1 MNARVPQSM
10 LNAAQ
15 ALNQISRQW
24 DGDIVRQLT
33 DYIAIPA
40 KSPMFDAEWAQH
52 GYLDTVVRNAADW
65 VAAQKVDGLTLEIM
79 RLEGRTPVLFF
90 EVPASRGDV
99 RRAGPPQASTAP
111 SGLSAAAPI
120 LPAQDWTAQ
129 RDVASGIGL
138 SSEPREAG
146 SVGATSTVLMYGHL
160 DKQPEFTGWRNDLGP
175 WTPKYEDGKLYG
187 RGGADDGYAVYASI
201 AAIQALKA
209 QGVAHPRIVGL
220 IEASEESGSPDLLPY
235 IDALRA
241 AGPTQTAG
249 RVGGRLGDVALVIC
263 LDSGA
268 GNYDQLWL
276 TSSLRGMASG
286 VLKVEILTEG
296 VHSGDASGLVP
307 SSFRIMRQVLDR
319 LEDSATG
326 RLLPASFHCQVP
338 ADRLV
343 QARATAAILGDE
355 IHKRF
360 PWAHYDCGGST
371 TFALPVTT
379 DPVQAL
385 LNRTWSPTLSVTGAE
400 GFPDFKN
407 AGNVLR
413 PYTAFKL
420 SLRLPPL
427 VEAESAVQELKTLLE
442 DNAPY
447 QARVTFEGAG
457 SATGWNA
464 PSTAPWFEQA
474 LNEASQA
481 HFGASCGHIGQ
492 GGTIPLMNLLSKG
505 FPQAQMMVCG
515 VLGPRSNAHGP
526 NEFLHVPYAKRLTA
540 AVAHVM
546 AQLP

>member
-1 MNARVPQSM
+1 MNARTPESV

-15 ALNQISRQW
+15 ALSEVSQAW
-24 DGDIVRQLT
+24 DDDIVGQLT
-33 DYIAIPA
+33 DYISIPA
-40 KSPMFDAEWAQH
+40 KSPMFDADWEKN
-52 GYLDTVVRNAADW
+52 GFIDTVMRNAATW
-65 VAAQKVDGLTLEIM
+65 VASQKVEGLKLEVI

-90 EVPASRGDV
+90 EVPASNG
-99 RRAGPPQASTAP
+99 ASPDEAP
-111 SGLSAAAPI
+111 S
-120 LPAQDWTAQ
+120 
-129 RDVASGIGL
+129 
-138 SSEPREAG
+138 SSQ
-146 SVGATSTVLMYGHL
+146 TVLMYGHL

-175 WTPKYEDGKLYG
+175 WTPKYENDKLYG

-201 AAIQALKA
+201 AAIQALKSQKA
-209 QGVAHPRIVGL
+209 AHPRIVGL
-220 IEASEESGSPDLLPY
+220 IESCEESGSRDLLPY
-235 IDALRA
+235 IDAL
-241 AGPTQTAG
+241 GS
-249 RVGGRLGDVALVIC
+249 RLGDVALVIC

-326 RLLPASFHCQVP
+326 RLLPGSFHCEVP
-338 ADRLV
+338 ADRLA
-343 QARATAAILGDE
+343 QAQATAAILGDE
-355 IHKRF
+355 VHKRF

-371 TFALPVTT
+371 AFALPTTT

-385 LNRTWSPTLSVTGAE
+385 LNRTWTPTLSVTGAE
-400 GFPDFKN
+400 GFPSLQD

-427 VEAESAVQELKTLLE
+427 IDAGMAVAQLKTLLE

-447 QARVTFEGAG
+447 QARVTFEGLSG
-457 SATGWNA
+457 ATGWNA

-474 LNEASQA
+474 LNNASNA
-481 HFGASCGHIGQ
+481 YFGAPCGYIGQ
-492 GGTIPLMNLLSKG
+492 GGTIPLMNMLSKG
-505 FPQAQMMVCG
+505 FPKAQMMVCG
-515 VLGPRSNAHGP
+515 VLGPKSNAHGP
-526 NEFLHVPYAKRLTA
+526 NEFLHVPYAKKLTA
-540 AVAHVM
+540 AVAQVI
-546 AQLP
+546 AQLPR